1 MRSHGALAAAV
12 ALALSPGAAAAAPP
26 GVTAPPG
33 DGIWRTDGYGT
44 VIALDHGHLRGYE
57 TTAISCLPGFTADR
71 TGGNGTYVTDDGDT
85 ITVRPGRMSF
95 AGSPGVRLL
104 RRIPALPAAC
114 ARAPAQDPLTS
125 FDVFWQTFAEN
136 YPFFTAKGVDW
147 QQVRRR
153 YRPLVTPATTTS
165 RLAEIFNEMIAPL
178 NDAHT
183 WVSTGGPPVPHLR
196 PGTVL
201 PSPDYDQ
208 RVRTYVER
216 RDLHGTLT
224 EYARGRVGYADLPG
238 DRGYLRISGFGGYT
252 NADDYAA
259 NAAELTRALDA
270 VFTPRRVDAL
280 RGLVIDVRVNGGGA
294 DSLGLQVASRLT
306 GRPYLAYAKRARN
319 DPRDPARFT
328 APQPIEV
335 RPHAH
340 PYGGP
345 VAILTGGSTLSAG
358 ETFVQALMDRTPAPV
373 RIGENTQGVF
383 SDVMERSLPD
393 GLVFGLPNEEFLTRT
408 GRTFD
413 GAGIPPDVR
422 VPVFTDE
429 EFAHDR
435 DSAFDRAMEFLRRGD
450 RRR

>member
-1 MRSHGALAAAV
+1 MWTHGVLAAAV
-12 ALALSPGAAAAAPP
+12 ALTLSPGTAAAASSAD
-26 GVTAPPG
+26 GV
-33 DGIWRTDGYGT
+33 WRTDGYGT
-44 VIALDHGHLRGYE
+44 VIAVDHGHLRSYE
-57 TTAISCLPGFTADR
+57 TTTISCRPGFTADR
-71 TGGNGTYVTDDGDT
+71 TGEDGTYVTDDGDSL
-85 ITVRPGRMSF
+85 TVRPGRMRF

-114 ARAPAQDPLTS
+114 DRAPAQDAVTS
-125 FDVFWQTFAEN
+125 FDVFWQTFTEN

-147 QQVRRR
+147 QQVRSR
-153 YRPLVTPATTTS
+153 YRKLVTPATAPS

-208 RVRTYVER
+208 RVKTYVER

-224 EYARGRVGYADLPG
+224 EYAQGRVGYADLPG
-238 DRGYLRISGFGGYT
+238 GLGYLRISGFGGYT
-252 NADDYAA
+252 KADDYAA

-280 RGLVIDVRVNGGGA
+280 RGLVIDVRVNGGGS

-306 GRPYLAYAKRARN
+306 ARPYLAYAKRARN

-328 APQPIEV
+328 TPQPIEV
-335 RPHAH
+335 RPDAH
-340 PYGGP
+340 PYRGP
-345 VAILTGGSTLSAG
+345 VAILTGGSTVSAG
-358 ETFVQALMDRTPAPV
+358 ETFIQALMDRTPAPV

-393 GLVFGLPNEEFLTRT
+393 GLAFGLPNEEFLTRT
-408 GRTFD
+408 GHTFD

-435 DSAFDRAMEFLRRGD
+435 DSAFDRAIETLSR
-450 RRR
+450 

>member
-1 MRSHGALAAAV
+1 MRTHGALAVAV
-12 ALALSPGAAAAAPP
+12 ALALIPGTAVAASP
-26 GVTAPPG
+26 V

-44 VIALDHGHLRGYE
+44 VIALDHGHLRSYE

-71 TGGNGTYVTDDGDT
+71 TGEDGTYITDDGDT
-85 ITVRPGRMSF
+85 LTVRPGRMRF

-104 RRIPALPAAC
+104 RRMPALPASC
-114 ARAPAQDPLTS
+114 GRTPARDPLTS

-136 YPFFTAKGVDW
+136 YPFFAARGVDR
-147 QQVRRR
+147 QQVRHR

-196 PGTVL
+196 PGTTL
-201 PSPDYDQ
+201 PSPAYDQ
-208 RVRTYVER
+208 RVKTYVER

-224 EYARGRVGYADLPG
+224 EYAQGRVSYADLPG

-252 NADDYAA
+252 DADDQTS
-259 NAAELTRALDA
+259 NAAELARALDA
-270 VFTPRRVDAL
+270 VFTPRRAGAL
-280 RGLVIDVRVNGGGA
+280 RGLVIDVRINGGGS

-328 APQPIEV
+328 TPQPIEV

-340 PYGGP
+340 PYRGP
-345 VAILTGGSTLSAG
+345 VAILTGGSTFSAG
-358 ETFVQALMDRTPAPV
+358 ETFIQALMDRTPAPV

-413 GAGIPPDVR
+413 GVGIPPDVR

-429 EFAHDR
+429 EFARDR
-435 DSAFDRAMEFLRRGD
+435 DSAFDRAMEFLSR
-450 RRR
+450 